1 MLQTKHKAHKFRI
14 YPSPSQQ
21 AKLAEF
27 FGSVRFVYNHY
38 LNVKKQSF
46 EESGQ
51 SLSYTACAKDLV
63 SFKKEHSFLRDVD
76 SIALQQSLRHLDTA
90 FQNFFRNK
98 EFGYPKYKSR
108 KKHRDSYST
117 ICVNGNIRLEGN
129 SIVLPKIG
137 KVRIRKHRQV
147 PDGYIL
153 KSVTV
158 SKTQSDK
165 YFASILF
172 EYETDIQPHEINEVI
187 GLDFSMP
194 KLFISSEDEIRV
206 DERFLHYY
214 RKSLD
219 QLAKEQRTLSRR
231 TKGSHRYRKQRK
243 KIAVL
248 HEKIANQRKDYL
260 HKLSRQ
266 IANAYDLVCVEDLDM
281 KGMSRALHFGKSVSD
296 NSWGMFSRF
305 LSYKLEDQG
314 KALVKVNKWFPS
326 SKTCHA
332 CGYVLPELSLCTR
345 EWECP
350 ECHVIHDR
358 DKNAAINIKAEGM
371 RIFFG

>member
-129 SIVLPKIG
+129 SIG
-137 KVRIRKHRQV
+137 RQL
-147 PDGYIL
+147 DRA
-153 KSVTV
+153 
-158 SKTQSDK
+158 SKD
-165 YFASILF
+165 
-172 EYETDIQPHEINEVI
+172 
-187 GLDFSMP
+187 
-194 KLFISSEDEIRV
+194 
-206 DERFLHYY
+206 
-214 RKSLD
+214 RKSPYSK
-219 QLAKEQRTLSRR
+219 ASAGPGWIYTEIC
-231 TKGSHRYRKQRK
+231 YR
-243 KIAVL
+243 
-248 HEKIANQRKDYL
+248 E
-260 HKLSRQ
+260 
-266 IANAYDLVCVEDLDM
+266 
-281 KGMSRALHFGKSVSD
+281 
-296 NSWGMFSRF
+296 
-305 LSYKLEDQG
+305 
-314 KALVKVNKWFPS
+314 
-326 SKTCHA
+326 
-332 CGYVLPELSLCTR
+332 
-345 EWECP
+345 
-350 ECHVIHDR
+350 
-358 DKNAAINIKAEGM
+358 
-371 RIFFG
+371 